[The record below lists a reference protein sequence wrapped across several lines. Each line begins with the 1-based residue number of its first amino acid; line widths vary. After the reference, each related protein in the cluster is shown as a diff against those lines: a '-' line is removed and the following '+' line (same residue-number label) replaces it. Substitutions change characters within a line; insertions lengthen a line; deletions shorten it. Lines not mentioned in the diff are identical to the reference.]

1 VFRILL
7 DIFLRLLSIAL
18 LVLAAGRAITR
29 GFIFRAITRYTFL
42 EQRLS
47 FAECSRVNVRVSPSR
62 SAVVLLAADD
72 NDSHHVVAPLQKA
85 AA

>member
-7 DIFLRLLSIAL
+7 YIFLRLLSIVL
-18 LVLAAGRAITR
+18 LVLAAGRTITR
-29 GFIFRAITRYTFL
+29 GFIFRTIARYTFL

-47 FAECSRVNVRVSPSR
+47 FAECSFVSLLS
-62 SAVVLLAADD
+62 SAVVFLAVDD
-72 NDSHHVVAPLQKA
+72 NDSHHVVAPPQKA